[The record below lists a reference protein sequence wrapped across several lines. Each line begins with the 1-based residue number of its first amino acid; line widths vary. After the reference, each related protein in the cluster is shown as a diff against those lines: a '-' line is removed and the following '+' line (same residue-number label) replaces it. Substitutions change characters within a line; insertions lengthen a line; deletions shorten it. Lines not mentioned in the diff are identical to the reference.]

1 MSIVEP
7 ARERI
12 VRQLRGAVDRLRD
25 DMDRVEF
32 WTDVLGCLAQPIP
45 DYDPGGSRLNQF
57 RLPRWGGAAPRNGV
71 SHRATQK
78 RRTRFHRS
86 TSRRTRSVRGADSRS
101 IFLPRGL

>member
-25 DMDRVEF
+25 DMNRVEF

-57 RLPRWGGAAPRNGV
+57 RLPRWSAAAPRNGV
-71 SHRATQK
+71 SASSDTETQDAISPLDEPSNTV
-78 RRTRFHRS
+78 R
-86 TSRRTRSVRGADSRS
+86 SRR
-101 IFLPRGL
+101 